1 MWISICSKCG
11 KFVLAPRQLTWR
23 CRCQAALITGYI
35 RDPPSAKSLTWFAK
49 YREGSDMY
57 VGCLPKEKLD
67 ELINHLRRKRRKYVT
82 RFVDE
87 QKLEDTGQK
96 QALRKVVSPTIRR
109 KAPRRI
115 TQRRVLPTV
124 LISEKLRERSRE
136 LKKEVFRSE

>member
-1 MWISICSKCG
+1 
-11 KFVLAPRQLTWR
+11 
-23 CRCQAALITGYI
+23 
-35 RDPPSAKSLTWFAK
+35 
-49 YREGSDMY
+49 MY